1 MKCAPLLALLALLAL
16 LGGCTSIE
24 YHEHREV
31 PLKRAE
37 SAPSQ
42 PLDLD
47 ILPFDPGLDN
57 IDSSAADFAAVRKSE
72 ALWMAMHLQNALA
85 SSNAWG
91 AVRVMPAADPGAMLS
106 LQGKILRSDGEQL
119 RLQIGVSDA
128 TGKLWFLRTY
138 HHRTNPYAY
147 SEHSKS
153 RAEPFQPLFNSV
165 ANDLYD
171 ALQKL
176 RPADAQR
183 IADVADMRF
192 ASDLD
197 PGSFEQY
204 LRRNHSGRYR
214 LKRLPADS
222 DPALQRVHQVRER
235 NQQFTDLAQD
245 YYSDFVVKMAEPYR
259 QWRMQSY
266 QEAVRKRQLIAQA
279 NQELLVGL
287 LSTIAGIAA
296 LSDESSTLSERN
308 TGHLGVYAGSNLIS
322 SSYQK
327 RANAELH
334 HESLRELSESLNQE
348 LEPSIINLQ
357 ERTVVLSGTM
367 QSQFH
372 EWRKILAQLYA
383 ESQPAAP

>member
-1 MKCAPLLALLALLAL
+1 MKILPSLMLVLLA
-16 LGGCTSIE
+16 GCTSIE
-24 YHEHREV
+24 YHENREV
-31 PLKRAE
+31 PLKRAD
-37 SAPSQ
+37 ATPAQ

-57 IDSSAADFAAVRKSE
+57 IDKSAADFAAVRKSE

-91 AVRVMPAADPGAMLS
+91 AVRVMPAATPGAMLS
-106 LQGKILRSDGEQL
+106 VQGKIVHSDGEQL
-119 RLQIGVSDA
+119 RLQISASDA

-147 SEHSKS
+147 SKLNKK
-153 RAEPFQPLFNSV
+153 RTEPFQPLFNSI

-171 ALQKL
+171 ARQKL
-176 RPADAQR
+176 QPAAAQR
-183 IADVADMRF
+183 ITNVANMRF

-197 PGSFEQY
+197 PGSFDQY
-204 LRRNHSGRYR
+204 LRKNYMGRYSI
-214 LKRLPADS
+214 KRLPADN
-222 DPALQRVHQVRER
+222 DPALQRIHQVRKR
-235 NQQFTDLAQD
+235 NEQFADLAQD
-245 YYSDFVVKMAEPYR
+245 YYSDFVVKMTEPYQ

-266 QEAVRKRQLIAQA
+266 QESVRKRQLTAQA

-287 LSTIAGIAA
+287 LSTIAGLAA
-296 LSDESSTLSERN
+296 LSDESATQSERN
-308 TGHLGVYAGSNLIS
+308 TGHLGVYAGSSLIS
-322 SSYQK
+322 GSYQK

-348 LEPSIINLQ
+348 LEPSVINLQ

-367 QSQFH
+367 QSQFG

-383 ESQPAAP
+383 ESIPQTPPDTP